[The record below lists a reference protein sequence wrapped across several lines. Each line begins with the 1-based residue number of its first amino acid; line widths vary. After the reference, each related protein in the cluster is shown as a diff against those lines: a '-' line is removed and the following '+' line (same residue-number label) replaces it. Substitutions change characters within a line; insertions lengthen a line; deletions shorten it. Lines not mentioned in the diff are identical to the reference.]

1 MIALVVVLQ
10 LLSHVMSHSFATP
23 WTVACQAPLSM
34 RLFRQEHWNGLPFP
48 SAEDLPDKGDQIQVS
63 CLAGKFFNTELPGKQ
78 LH

>member
-48 SAEDLPDKGDQIQVS
+48 SAEDLPDPRVGPGSPAFQIATWEVLKYDIAS
-63 CLAGKFFNTELPGKQ
+63 
-78 LH
+78 